1 MSRLLLLLLLTV
13 GITVLVLRALAGGAS
28 RIIKDA
34 AAKGFDVISC
44 EIDARYGAGTYLVR
58 VRNNGAEELYN
69 VTHRPF
75 STLQWVRLP

>member
-1 MSRLLLLLLLTV
+1 MRALFFLLLMV
-13 GITVLVLRALAGGAS
+13 WMAVLVFRALAGGAS
-28 RIIKDA
+28 RIVKDA

-44 EIDARYGAGTYLVR
+44 EIDARYGAGTYLVK

-69 VTHRPF
+69 VSQRPF